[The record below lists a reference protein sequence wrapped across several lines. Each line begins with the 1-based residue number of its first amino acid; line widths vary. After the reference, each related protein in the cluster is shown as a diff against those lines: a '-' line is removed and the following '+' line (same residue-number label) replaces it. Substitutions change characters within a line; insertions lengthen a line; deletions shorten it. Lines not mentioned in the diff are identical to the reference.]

1 MWMTKQEFILSALDL
16 FPDRQIGR
24 GIKAMVENNQLSE
37 HAINV
42 LVVILKRGIDQLT
55 NVVKKYKVDETIART
70 DKFNQQKQA
79 QQQEDQKDL
88 EHLDAMIDNI

>member
-1 MWMTKQEFILSALDL
+1 MTKQEFILSALDL

>member
-1 MWMTKQEFILSALDL
+1 
-16 FPDRQIGR
+16 
-24 GIKAMVENNQLSE
+24 MVENNQLSE

>member
-1 MWMTKQEFILSALDL
+1 MTKQEFILSALDL

-88 EHLDAMIDNI
+88 EHLDAMIYNI

>member
-1 MWMTKQEFILSALDL
+1 MTKQEFILSALDL

-37 HAINV
+37 HAIIV